1 MTPDRVSAPTTSLRS
16 LLLETITAHP
26 ERPALSYRRAP
37 DDGRA
42 ARHGPAAWQTLTWH
56 ETAVVLVETIDRLD
70 EALGPFRR
78 VAVLAETD
86 ARYPVLELA
95 LALAGRSLQPLY
107 VTSPDGELLRGV
119 STADAQVLVAGS
131 TQLGRARG
139 LAVPVVPVVPLA
151 SLVRLPGTDGGP
163 AAALPAD
170 VEPFDTTG
178 VRQRLAALPQRAS
191 GAPLLFLQS
200 TGTTGP
206 ARVVEFSEEAMV
218 ASVEAVRGEA
228 HPFPRLL
235 SYLPTGHISER
246 LLTTYVALALAGH
259 TWHGRGLTSFAWDLQ
274 ACRPTLFLAPP
285 LLLDAIRD
293 QSLTAATASAAGRRL
308 ATAVARTADRALM
321 DGRSGAVRRP
331 LGARLFGRK
340 LRRAA
345 GLDQVRDAFVGTAP
359 APAELQAWWE
369 AAGMPLRNIY
379 GQTEVAGATSI
390 TARSGASFAGVGST
404 VPGVEARIGEV
415 QELLVHSRS
424 AFTRYVGNP
433 ASTARVLQDGWL
445 HTGDRAALIGGE
457 IVLLGRVP
465 LRATAPDGSLVDT
478 EVIAAGIRAEFPS
491 ADVVVATADQG
502 PGVHLYVGFPA
513 PGVPVHQLR
522 EKSHLSPVAASDP
535 RWHRITALLRRL
547 DRQGVVRDVALFDGV
562 FTLAT
567 GEVGPTGKVRAWR
580 VHQLRAAALR
590 ARAEPLGP
598 VPAPRQAPGVER
610 IPAWPAHR

>member
-1 MTPDRVSAPTTSLRS
+1 MTPDRFSAPTTTLRS

-70 EALGPFRR
+70 EALGPFSR

-107 VTSPDGELLRGV
+107 VTSPDEELQRGL
-119 STADAQVLVAGS
+119 STAGAQVLVAGS
-131 TQLGRARG
+131 TQLGRACG
-139 LAVPVVPVVPLA
+139 LAVPVVPLA

-170 VEPFDTTG
+170 VEPFDTAA
-178 VRQRLAALPQRAS
+178 VRQRLAALPQRVP
-191 GAPLLFLQS
+191 GDPLLFLQS

-206 ARVVEFSEEAMV
+206 ARVMEFSEEAVV
-218 ASVEAVRGEA
+218 ASVEAVRGET

-246 LLTTYVALALAGH
+246 LLTTYVSLALAGH
-259 TWHGRGLTSFAWDLQ
+259 TWHGRGPTSFAWDLQ

-293 QSLTAATASAAGRRL
+293 QSLTAAAASNAGRHL
-308 ATAVARTADRALM
+308 AAAVARTADRALM

-345 GLDQVRDAFVGTAP
+345 GLDQVRDAIVGTAP

-390 TARSGASFAGVGST
+390 TARSGASFAGVGRS
-404 VPGVEARIGEV
+404 VPGVEVRIGEG

-424 AFTRYVGNP
+424 AFTRYVGDP
-433 ASTARVLQDGWL
+433 AATARTLQNGWL

-465 LRATAPDGSLVDT
+465 VRATAPDGSLVDT

-491 ADVVVATADQG
+491 ADVVVATAVQG

-522 EKSHLSPVAASDP
+522 ERSHLSPVAASDP
-535 RWHRITALLRRL
+535 RRHRITALLRRL

-580 VHQLRAAALR
+580 VHQLRATSLR

-598 VPAPRQAPGVER
+598 VPAPRQPPGVER
-610 IPAWPAHR
+610 APA